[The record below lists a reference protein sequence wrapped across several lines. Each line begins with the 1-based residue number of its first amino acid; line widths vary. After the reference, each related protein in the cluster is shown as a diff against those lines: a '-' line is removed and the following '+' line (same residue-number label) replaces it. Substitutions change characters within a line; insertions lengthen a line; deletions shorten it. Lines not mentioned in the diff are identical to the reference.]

1 MARLQKYLNA
11 LNGWEQVAAAQEVHA
26 TELPHMEAPLAKL
39 RGLLEQ
45 ARNLT
50 AEHHNLTASKQDVSK
65 QLQKTLRQGQKL
77 VDLMRTGAVEHFGAD
92 SEKLVEFGV
101 KPFRGRARKAAAK
114 PPENP
119 PTETPDPSDSTPSPE
134 TSK

>member
-1 MARLQKYLNA
+1 MARLKRYLNA
-11 LNGWEQVAAAQEVHA
+11 LNGWEQVAAAQEAHA
-26 TELPHMEAPLAKL
+26 AELPHLEAPLAKL

-50 AEHHNLTASKQDVSK
+50 NEHHTLTASKQEVGKS
-65 QLQKTLRQGQKL
+65 LQKTLRQGQKL

-92 SEKLVEFGV
+92 SEKLVEWGV
-101 KPFRGRARKAAAK
+101 KPFRGRARKATTK
-114 PPENP
+114 PPEKQ
-119 PTETPDPSDSTPSPE
+119 PDPESPAPSPE